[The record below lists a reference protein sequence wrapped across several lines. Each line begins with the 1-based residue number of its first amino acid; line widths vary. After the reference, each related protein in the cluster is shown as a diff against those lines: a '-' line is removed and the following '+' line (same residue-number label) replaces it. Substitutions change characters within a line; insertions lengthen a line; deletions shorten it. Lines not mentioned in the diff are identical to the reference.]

1 MLPQVNNLDNG
12 DEFRGERQIRD
23 VQDLSDP
30 AQEAPLNSDKQA
42 REGARVTILGGDKGG
57 GV

>member
-12 DEFRGERQIRD
+12 DEFQGERQIRD

-30 AQEAPLNSDKQA
+30 AQEVPLNSDK
-42 REGARVTILGGDKGG
+42 
-57 GV
+57 